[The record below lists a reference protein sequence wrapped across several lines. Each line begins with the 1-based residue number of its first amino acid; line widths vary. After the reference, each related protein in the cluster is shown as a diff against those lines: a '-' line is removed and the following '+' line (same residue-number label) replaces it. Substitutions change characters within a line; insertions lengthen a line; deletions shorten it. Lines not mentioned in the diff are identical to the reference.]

1 MLPARAG
8 AGAGRP
14 GSAGSGFPSRSGAGT
29 VSPPL
34 TKRTTIGKVCPA
46 ETNPRG
52 RPPTLWVLHRRID
65 IVDKQRFRRGRAG
78 GSTVTRRRRAESRQ
92 VFCVQQF
99 TADAAG
105 PTQSWQG
112 ACKVWEASL
121 RRPGARSRPGARWPS
136 LLKPHAPGPPVA
148 NRRRRGVLSALVTH
162 HRPGGAVSERRR
174 RVPPCTPPLP
184 ACAARARR
192 PTTPAAPT
200 SPPCTLP
207 ALPACGGSATVSVD
221 NRGGQRGQGWRP
233 SPHATARPRPP
244 LTTPGAVASRRRR
257 GDRRRRAAGLR

>member
-8 AGAGRP
+8 AGGGGP

-34 TKRTTIGKVCPA
+34 TKRTTIGKVRPA

-52 RPPTLWVLHRRID
+52 RPPTLCVLHRRID

-99 TADAAG
+99 TADSAG
-105 PTQSWQG
+105 PSQNWQG
-112 ACKVWEASL
+112 ACRVWEASL
-121 RRPGARSRPGARWPS
+121 RRPGPRSRPGGRWPS

-174 RVPPCTPPLP
+174 RVPPLRGPPRCPRATDRATARPHQPRRLP
-184 ACAARARR
+184 RLVR
-192 PTTPAAPT
+192 P
-200 SPPCTLP
+200 P
-207 ALPACGGSATVSVD
+207 ALSACDGSAPVSVD
-221 NRGGQRGQGWRP
+221 NRGGQR
-233 SPHATARPRPP
+233 A
-244 LTTPGAVASRRRR
+244 GA
-257 GDRRRRAAGLR
+257 GDRRRVRRLGPDHR